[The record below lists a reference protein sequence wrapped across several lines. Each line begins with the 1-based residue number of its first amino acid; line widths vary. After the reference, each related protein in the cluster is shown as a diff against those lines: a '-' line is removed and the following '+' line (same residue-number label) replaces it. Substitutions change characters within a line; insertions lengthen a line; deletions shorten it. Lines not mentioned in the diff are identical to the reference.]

1 MPCRF
6 FGFGSLEKSVH
17 RPQGAPAKRSRG
29 VAYGRSRRRRL
40 ALRAKK
46 HTVVAQKRVC
56 VVQ

>member
-6 FGFGSLEKSVH
+6 FGFGSLENGVH
-17 RPQGAPAKRSRG
+17 RPQGALAQPEPA
-29 VAYGRSRRRRL
+29 VADRRSRRRRL

>member
-6 FGFGSLEKSVH
+6 FGFGSLENSVH
-17 RPQGAPAKRSRG
+17 RPQGAPAQPEPA
-29 VAYGRSRRRRL
+29 VADRRSRRRRL

-46 HTVVAQKRVC
+46 HTVVALKRVC